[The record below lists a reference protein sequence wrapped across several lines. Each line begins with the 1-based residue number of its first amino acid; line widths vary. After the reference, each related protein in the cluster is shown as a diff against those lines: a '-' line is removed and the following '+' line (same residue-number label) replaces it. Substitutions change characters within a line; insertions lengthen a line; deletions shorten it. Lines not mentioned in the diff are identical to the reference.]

1 MIILIKKNMI
11 SENNNIDIA
20 SQKIENDIIYNI
32 NFTFTI
38 QDEKKIIDVIL

>member
-32 NFTFTI
+32 NHLYFTY
-38 QDEKKIIDVIL
+38 